1 MNYAPNRTPEQQR
14 AIDEDAQR
22 WQQWND
28 LAGDKDI
35 LTSLADR
42 LEAVLEPGFEP
53 NIVLTEDETFVVGN
67 LLWQIIHCAELGPG
81 LRRILDVAD

>member
-22 WQQWND
+22 WRQWND

-42 LEAVLEPGFEP
+42 LEAVLQPGFEP
-53 NIVLTEDETFVVGN
+53 SIVLTEDESFV
-67 LLWQIIHCAELGPG
+67 LAHLTHQIIRSEEFGPA